1 MKKIYLWV
9 IAILRKFRTKM
20 RILKQFH
27 SAEKCKRRDV
37 LGFLKLQ
44 FVAKYQKI
52 EGGPFG
58 DKKTFAQ
65 CRKIQRT
72 FLVPGFV
79 SYVKN

>member
-1 MKKIYLWV
+1 
-9 IAILRKFRTKM
+9 M

-27 SAEKCKRRDV
+27 SAEKCKRRHV

-58 DKKTFAQ
+58 DKKLSHSAEKF
-65 CRKIQRT
+65 KGT